1 MLVVGLPQRVA
12 APPSADVFVDHRHE
26 VHRFARGL
34 ALLDEERNIGRMQQ
48 HGGGIGVA
56 LHQGRDGPVRLVG
69 RLGGV
74 EECVDRTAV
83 QRMQSGL
90 GALQHCRE
98 AVSPSD
104 VQPVAAIT
112 HRQFDVALQPLQ
124 VCHVGDITEV
134 RLGSER
140 HRGDDLPAPRRH
152 RLAIT
157 GDVVEQ
163 PAATRCGVVDF
174 VNVGAE
180 LATPG
185 RHAAVGFSGTDPLVG
200 TGRVDQELLDRV

>member
-34 ALLDEERNIGRMQQ
+34 ALLDEERNVGRMQQ

-56 LHQGRDGPVRLVG
+56 LHQGRDGPIRLVG

-74 EECVDRTAV
+74 EERVDRTAV

-98 AVSPSD
+98 AVSPGD

-124 VCHVGDITEV
+124 VRHVGDITEV
-134 RLGSER
+134 GFGGER

-152 RLAIT
+152 RLGIT

-163 PAATRCGVVDF
+163 SPATRGCVVDL
-174 VNVGAE
+174 VDVGAE
-180 LATPG
+180 LAAPG
-185 RHAAVGFSGTDPLVG
+185 GHATAGFSGTHPLVG
-200 TGRVDQELLDRV
+200 AGRVDQELLDRV